1 MLSSTT
7 TQVSYT
13 GNASTVTAYTIAFP
27 LNAAADL
34 VAIETVTATGVETT
48 LDPGDYTFTP
58 TTDSNG
64 RITGGSV
71 TTDPAIAA
79 TSTILFK
86 RVTPKTQTLDFT
98 AGGSFQAET
107 LESALDKL
115 VMIQQE
121 IARDFA
127 AADAVIVTDYEA
139 ADTAIDARLDV
150 LEA

>member
-1 MLSSTT
+1 MISTT
-7 TQVSYT
+7 TSSVSYT
-13 GNASTVTAYTIAFP
+13 GNTSTVEAYTITFP

-48 LDPGDYTFTP
+48 LDPGDYAFTP
-58 TTDSNG
+58 ATDSNG

-86 RVTPKTQTLDFT
+86 RVTPKTQSLDFT

-127 AADAVIVTDYEA
+127 AADVAL
-139 ADTAIDARLDV
+139 DARLDA

>member
-1 MLSSTT
+1 MISTT
-7 TQVSYT
+7 SSSVSYT

-48 LDPGDYTFTP
+48 LDPSDYTFTP
-58 TTDSNG
+58 TPTPDGNG

-86 RVTPKTQTLDFT
+86 RVTPKTQSLDFT

-127 AADAVIVTDYEA
+127 AAD
-139 ADTAIDARLDV
+139 TALDARLDV

>member
-1 MLSSTT
+1 MIATT
-7 TQVSYT
+7 TSTAEYT
-13 GNASTVTAYTIAFP
+13 GNASTVTTYAIGFP
-27 LNAAADL
+27 LADATDL

-48 LDPGDYTFTP
+48 LDPGDFTFTP
-58 TTDSNG
+58 TTDLNG

-86 RVTPKTQTLDFT
+86 RVTPKEQDFDLT
-98 AGGSFQAET
+98 AGGAFSAEA
-107 LESALDKL
+107 LENVFDKL
-115 VMIQQE
+115 TMIAQE

-127 AADAVIVTDYEA
+127 AADAVLTA
-139 ADTAIDARLDV
+139 ADVAIKARLDA

>member
-1 MLSSTT
+1 MISTT
-7 TQVSYT
+7 SSSVSYT

-34 VAIETVTATGVETT
+34 VAIKTLTETGEETT
-48 LDPGDYTFTP
+48 LTGGQFTFTP
-58 TTDSNG
+58 TTDGNG

-71 TTDPAIAA
+71 TTNPAIAA
-79 TSTILFK
+79 TYTILFK

-98 AGGSFQAET
+98 PGGAFSAEA
-107 LESALDKL
+107 LESGLDKL

-127 AADAVIVTDYEA
+127 AADALL
-139 ADTAIDARLDV
+139 DTRLDA

>member
-1 MLSSTT
+1 MISTT
-7 TQVSYT
+7 SSSVSYT
-13 GNASTVTAYTIAFP
+13 GNASTSTAYAIAFP
-27 LNAAADL
+27 LVAASHL
-34 VAIETVTATGVETT
+34 VAIVTDSEGAETT
-48 LDPGDYTFTP
+48 LDPGDYTVTP
-58 TTDSNG
+58 ATDING
-64 RITGGSV
+64 RITGASV
-71 TTDPAIAA
+71 TTDPAIPG

-115 VMIQQE
+115 AMIQQE

-127 AADAVIVTDYEA
+127 AM
-139 ADTAIDARLDV
+139 DTALDARLDA

>member
-1 MLSSTT
+1 MISTT
-7 TQVSYT
+7 SSSVSYT

-48 LDPGDYTFTP
+48 LDPADYTFTP
-58 TTDSNG
+58 ATDSNG
-64 RITGGSV
+64 RITDGSV

-86 RVTPKTQTLDFT
+86 RVTPKTQSLDFT

-127 AADAVIVTDYEA
+127 AAD
-139 ADTAIDARLDV
+139 TALDARLDV